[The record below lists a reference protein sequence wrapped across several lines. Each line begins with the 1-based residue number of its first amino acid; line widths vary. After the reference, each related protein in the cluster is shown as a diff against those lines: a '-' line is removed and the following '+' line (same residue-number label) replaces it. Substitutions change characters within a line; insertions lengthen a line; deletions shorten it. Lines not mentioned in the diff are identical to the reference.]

1 MVSMEEGSSIFGY
14 TQLNIYQIACA
25 VNMKSISVSVLL
37 LCNHTNVI
45 LQ

>member
-1 MVSMEEGSSIFGY
+1 MVSMQEGSSTFGY
-14 TQLNIYQIACA
+14 TQLNKYQITYT